1 MGWREADTKMA
12 SLTGG
17 LVTDDETHFVLPA
30 VPPLAT
36 FALSLFSM
44 LVREAECGQ
53 MDHRLCSREPLVRL

>member
-17 LVTDDETHFVLPA
+17 LVTDDETHLVLPA

-36 FALSLFSM
+36 FGLSLLSM
-44 LVREAECGQ
+44 LVRKAKCG
-53 MDHRLCSREPLVRL
+53 